1 MNSTNGTVNAT
12 VALNNGTDDADEMS
26 GNIFLVG
33 MMGAGKTTVGKFLAN
48 FLNKTFFDSDREIQ
62 KRTGVSIPVI
72 FEIEG
77 EAGFRKRETEM
88 LWELMK
94 AENIVLA
101 TGGGAVLSIENR
113 EMLMHNGIVIY
124 LRATVDDLWRRTRQD
139 KNRPL
144 LQTADPR
151 RKLTELYAQ
160 RDPLY
165 RETAH
170 IVVESGKR
178 SARHLAQLL
187 AQQLACSEL
196 RMDEK
201 QISHNG

>member
-1 MNSTNGTVNAT
+1 MYAIKAIVTLDNRVGEPIMGEA
-12 VALNNGTDDADEMS
+12 S

-33 MMGAGKTTVGKFLAN
+33 MMGAGKTTVGRLLAN
-48 FLNKTFFDSDREIQ
+48 FLEKKFYDSDREIQ
-62 KRTGVSIPVI
+62 KRTGVSIPLI

-88 LWELMK
+88 LSELVK
-94 AENIVLA
+94 TGNIVLA
-101 TGGGAVLSIENR
+101 TGGGAVLSAENR
-113 EMLMHNGIVIY
+113 ELLKHSGTVIY
-124 LRATVDDLWRRTRQD
+124 LRATIDDLWRRTRHD

-144 LQTADPR
+144 LQTQDPR
-151 RKLTELYAQ
+151 TKLTELYAQ

-170 IVVESGKR
+170 IIVESGKR

-187 AQQLACSEL
+187 AQQLACSGL
-196 RMDEK
+196 KMDE
-201 QISHNG
+201 I

>member
-1 MNSTNGTVNAT
+1 MNSTNVT
-12 VALNNGTDDADEMS
+12 VALNDATNDAREVSS
-26 GNIFLVG
+26 GSIFLVG
-33 MMGAGKTTVGKFLAN
+33 MMGAGKTTIGKLLAN
-48 FLNKTFFDSDREIQ
+48 FLNKTFLDSDREIQ

-88 LWELMK
+88 LLELVK
-94 AENIVLA
+94 SKNIVLA
-101 TGGGAVLSIENR
+101 TGGGAVISTENR
-113 EMLMHNGIVIY
+113 KLLKHSGTVVY

-144 LQTADPR
+144 LQTSDPR
-151 RKLTELYAQ
+151 RKLTELYNQ

-165 RETAH
+165 LETAH

-178 SARHLAQLL
+178 SARYLAQLL
-187 AQQLACSEL
+187 AQQLVCSDL
-196 RMDEK
+196 RIK
-201 QISHNG
+201 